1 MLTVDYDRFGLRAG
15 DRLLDLGCGFGR
27 HTYEALVR
35 GADVVSCDMALA
47 ELESI
52 KNTAPLLIDDGLFG
66 AELVQAIVQ
75 GDGTALPFAADS
87 FDKVIASEVLEHMVD
102 DDAAFA
108 ELRRVLKPGGVLAV
122 TVPAWLPE
130 KICWKISSDYHA
142 PAAVGGHV
150 RIYTEKEVRRKLHAA
165 GFNPTVSHRT
175 HALHSPYWWLRCAVG
190 VNNEIE
196 DNFSVRTYHK
206 LLEWDIVK
214 APWLTRSAERIL
226 NPVLG
231 KSLVVYAT
239 VPVSKNASI
248 NAGVPS
254 AAEKQAAAEELPVHY
269 SSTPEVVR
277 VT

>member
-87 FDKVIASEVLEHMVD
+87 FDKVIASEVLEHVVD

-239 VPVSKNASI
+239 VPFSKSASI